1 MTTNTTST
9 TNTTTTT
16 VSTPVVT
23 ATPVRFP
30 GQNVLER
37 LRETRR
43 EAFIKLTRMHLLF
56 YIDCPGDSL
65 SVLFQDESNADSES
79 QLNEG
84 MIRRMNKLIEFIGQE
99 QNIVEEGIFRR
110 CGSLARQQELKTKL
124 LQELPVELDSGQYNV
139 HDCANVLKTLLSD
152 LPEPLL
158 SEIFF
163 KINCQISETSK
174 DENQE
179 PTPMEQT
186 KQIKKL
192 QVLLI
197 LLPKD
202 VRNFV
207 QNLLNLLKKAS
218 LHSKSNKMD
227 ARNFATLFAPHLLF
241 PRTLKATEMQQHR
254 IILTDELQFMIEN
267 VETIFNPPRELM
279 LDAEKELQ
287 KPIENKGDD
296 DDVVDTVLTFCNRD
310 NQPHESETAKQL
322 AELYAYVISM
332 PDTPQ
337 RKNLIKTFN
346 RQNGGITP
354 LSLKK
359 GDGSAKDKANF
370 LKSVKKSFQK
380 GLDFLHSTRSTP
392 TKANI
397 SKCNSPS
404 DTREPAKLESWS
416 SPHSKREQ
424 EYALGALSPNKDSKT
439 LNKLNILPSKDS
451 KKPKV

>member
-1 MTTNTTST
+1 M
-9 TNTTTTT
+9 
-16 VSTPVVT
+16 V
-23 ATPVRFP
+23 
-30 GQNVLER
+30 
-37 LRETRR
+37 
-43 EAFIKLTRMHLLF
+43 
-56 YIDCPGDSL
+56 
-65 SVLFQDESNADSES
+65 
-79 QLNEG
+79 
-84 MIRRMNKLIEFIGQE
+84 
-99 QNIVEEGIFRR
+99 
-110 CGSLARQQELKTKL
+110 RQQELKTKL
-124 LQELPVELDSGQYNV
+124 LHEFPVELDSGHYNV

-174 DENQE
+174 DENQQ
-179 PTPMEQT
+179 PTPLEKT

-192 QVLLI
+192 QLLLI

-241 PRTLKATEMQQHR
+241 PRNLKAAEMQQHR

-287 KPIENKGDD
+287 KPVENKDEDD

-322 AELYAYVISM
+322 AELYAYISSM
-332 PDTPQ
+332 PETPKK
-337 RKNLIKTFN
+337 KNLIKTFN

-359 GDGSAKDKANF
+359 DDGSVKDKANH
-370 LKSVKKSFQK
+370 LMKSVRKGFQK
-380 GLDFLHSTRSTP
+380 GLDFLQSSRGTP

-397 SKCNSPS
+397 SKCNSPN

-416 SPHSKREQ
+416 SPHSKRDQ
-424 EYALGALSPNKDSKT
+424 EHSLDALSPKKDSKNF
-439 LNKLNILPSKDS
+439 NKLNILPSKDS
-451 KKPKV
+451 KKPKI